1 MYEGG
6 LKMVV
11 TLPKEICGNGNPKQA
26 QEVKDI
32 EKK

>member
-1 MYEGG
+1 
-6 LKMVV
+6 MVV

-32 EKK
+32 EKSNIYTT